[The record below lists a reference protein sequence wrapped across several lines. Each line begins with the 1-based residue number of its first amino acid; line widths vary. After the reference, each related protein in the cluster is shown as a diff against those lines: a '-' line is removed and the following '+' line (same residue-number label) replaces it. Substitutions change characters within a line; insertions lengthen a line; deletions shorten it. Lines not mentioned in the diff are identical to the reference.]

1 MIVCPSCG
9 SAVQGDLCL
18 GCPTCGARA
27 VGPPLAKAEHELPS
41 FGRAGIAF
49 ATGVAM
55 AGTFLGLLIAA
66 FIEKRPGPIGFWT
79 LATAGEIVA
88 WRIKWAALPI
98 AIAAIWSSARIV
110 RSIRQDPSRFI
121 GLRGA
126 RVGLIAASIV
136 TVLIG
141 ALIGIT
147 VPDRLRQREERIEA
161 AIRARGYT
169 LHRAFLEYRELHG
182 TFPTDPDKY
191 IEALRTVPDPDGSI
205 AEALRFVDPSGYEA
219 SSKVA
224 AGPTK
229 GKQLLPRGAALRSVN
244 TATSPEPVGVSFTSY
259 KLRLPS
265 EHRFLGSD
273 EDFVLSDGVIKKA
286 SELSSALSTSSRN
299 K

>member
-1 MIVCPSCG
+1 MVVCPSCG
-9 SAVQGDLCL
+9 CAVQGDLCL
-18 GCPTCGARA
+18 GCSVCGARA

-41 FGRAGIAF
+41 FGRAGLAF
-49 ATGVAM
+49 ATGIGT
-55 AGTFLGLLIAA
+55 AGTFLGLLITT
-66 FIEKRPGPIGFWT
+66 FIEKRPGPLGFWT
-79 LATAGEIVA
+79 VATAGEIVA
-88 WRIKWAALPI
+88 WRVKWVALPI
-98 AIAAIWSSARIV
+98 VILVIWSSARIV
-110 RSIRQDPSRFI
+110 RSISQNPSRFI
-121 GLRGA
+121 GLRAA
-126 RVGLIAASIV
+126 RLGLVAATTV
-136 TVLIG
+136 TLLIG

-147 VPDRLRQREERIEA
+147 IPDRMRQRQDTIEA

-229 GKQLLPRGAALRSVN
+229 GKQLLPRGAALRSVS
-244 TATSPEPVGVSFTSY
+244 TTTSPEPVGVSFTSY

-286 SELSSALSTSSRN
+286 SEVSSTSSTSSR
-299 K
+299 KQ